1 MNRSQFELQLYR
13 HAFFDDLTG
22 LANRRLVLQSLDE
35 LIARGEGGA
44 GAIYVDVDDFAL
56 VNDCLGHEVGDL
68 VLALV
73 AKRVSGALGGRD
85 LLGRV
90 GADQFVAVCAPRRD
104 RAALAELA
112 RAIVSSLRPPFRV
125 DRHDVYVTAS
135 AGVAAY
141 GPHTSSALDLLR
153 QADTAL
159 HRAKSAGKGNV
170 EVFHPVM
177 QAQLAE
183 RLDVQSGLRQA
194 LATDEICA
202 YYQPI
207 VDLATGATVRFEAL
221 ARWLRPGFGVL
232 APATFIEVAESTG
245 LIVPVGER
253 MIALALADCAHW
265 QGRWPGVGVAVNISP
280 RQLELADIAGTL
292 ASALSAT
299 GLGPEMVTLEITESV
314 QLTTTAGASG
324 TLDELHRFGV
334 RLAIDDFGTGYSS
347 LSYLHR
353 LPIDELKIDKA
364 FIDWLGPSPTVGA
377 LVVAIVAAGQALGVE
392 VVAEGIDSGEKL
404 RAVTAIGCRYGQGF
418 LLGEPRPTG
427 DLPEERQPMWP
438 EVPRSPCPR

>member
-1 MNRSQFELQLYR
+1 VNRSQFELQLYR

-22 LANRRLVLQSLDE
+22 LPNRRLVLQSLDE
-35 LIARGEGGA
+35 LIARGEGGV

-73 AKRVSGALGGRD
+73 AKRVGVALGGGD
-85 LLGRV
+85 VLGRV
-90 GADQFVAVCAPRRD
+90 GADQFVAVCAPRPD

-112 RAIVSSLRPPFRV
+112 RTIVSSLRPAFRV

-135 AGVAAY
+135 AGVASY
-141 GPHTSSALDLLR
+141 GPHTSNALDLLR

-183 RLDVQSGLRQA
+183 RLDIQSGLRQA

-221 ARWLRPGFGVL
+221 ARWLRPGFGVV

-245 LIVPVGER
+245 LIVALGER
-253 MIALALADCAHW
+253 MIAEAMADCARW
-265 QGRWPGVGVAVNISP
+265 QARWPGVGVAVNISP
-280 RQLELADIAGTL
+280 RQLELADIAGTV
-292 ASALSAT
+292 ASALSES
-299 GLGPEMVTLEITESV
+299 GLSPGMVTLEITESV
-314 QLTTTAGASG
+314 QLNTSGVTSG
-324 TLDELHRFGV
+324 TLADLHDLGV

-353 LPIDELKIDKA
+353 LPIDELKVDKA
-364 FIDWLGPSPTVGA
+364 FIDWLEPSPTVAA
-377 LVVAIVAAGQALGVE
+377 LLTVIAAAGQALGVE
-392 VVAEGIDSGEKL
+392 VVAEGIDSQEKL
-404 RAVTAIGCRYGQGF
+404 RAVRAIGCRYGQGF
-418 LLGEPRPTG
+418 LLGEPRPIR
-427 DLPEERQPMWP
+427 ERALEISQ
-438 EVPRSPCPR
+438 